1 MGQRAAAYMAMVA
14 TAGLGRHTG
23 SGGGSGG
30 RASSSFFHAG
40 GSDETEDIIKR
51 SEILGRVLNNTFNRV
66 VMDNKDLLSQWDTRA
81 SRTSKDVQAPDIGH
95 DRSFYAAVP
104 SLRKVLTIKDK
115 DDLPVT
121 GFVMYFRGEA
131 ADDSSA
137 YATHYRY
144 CLKIGVLD
152 EGSGLHKLSQILTD
166 IGSEDDWG
174 ITAESIFFDKAVA
187 DPEYYL
193 KAANTADVVA
203 KFLALS
209 FICKHFPPDT
219 TTIEAS
225 RYSYWFRTPLHPTI
239 PRRTIAYAPY
249 GYLWWSLYGACTV
262 DNGKRCELKTVA
274 DVRKLAAPP
283 EAIKTLLPTLERVA
297 AHLDSQL

>member
-1 MGQRAAAYMAMVA
+1 
-14 TAGLGRHTG
+14 
-23 SGGGSGG
+23 
-30 RASSSFFHAG
+30 
-40 GSDETEDIIKR
+40 
-51 SEILGRVLNNTFNRV
+51 
-66 VMDNKDLLSQWDTRA
+66 MDNKDLFSQWGTNA
-81 SRTSKDVQAPDIGH
+81 SRETRGVDAPDIGH
-95 DRSFYAAVP
+95 DKSFYAAVP
-104 SLRKVLTIKDK
+104 SLRKVLIIRNEKG
-115 DDLPVT
+115 LPVT
-121 GFVMYFRGEA
+121 GFVMYFRGES

-137 YATHYRY
+137 YATHFRY

-152 EGSGLHKLSQILTD
+152 EGGELHELSQILTD
-166 IGSEDDWG
+166 IGSEDKEE
-174 ITAESIFFDKAVA
+174 ITAEAIFFDKAVA
-187 DPEYYL
+187 DKEYYL
-193 KAANTADVVA
+193 EARNTADVVA

-225 RYSYWFRTPLHPTI
+225 RYSYWFRTLLHPTI

-297 AHLDSQL
+297 AHLDNQL

>member
-1 MGQRAAAYMAMVA
+1 MGRQAAGYMAMVA
-14 TAGLGRHTG
+14 AAGLGRHTG
-23 SGGGSGG
+23 SGGSGG
-30 RASSSFFHAG
+30 QSRPASRSFFHAG
-40 GSDETEDIIKR
+40 GSGETKDIIKR
-51 SEILGRVLNNTFNRV
+51 SNILGQVLNNTFNRV
-66 VMDNKDLLSQWDTRA
+66 VVDNKDLLSQWGAHA
-81 SRTSKDVQAPDIGH
+81 SRESRDVDAPDIGH

-131 ADDSSA
+131 ADDSSV
-137 YATHYRY
+137 YATHFRY

-152 EGSGLHKLSQILTD
+152 AGGELHELSQILTD
-166 IGSEDDWG
+166 IGSEDDGG
-174 ITAESIFFDKAVA
+174 ITAEDIFFDKAVA
-187 DPEYYL
+187 DKEYYL
-193 KAANTADVVA
+193 KARNTADVVA

-209 FICKHFPPDT
+209 FICKHFPPDIRS
-219 TTIEAS
+219 IEAS
-225 RYSYWFRTPLHPTI
+225 RYSYWFRTLLHPTI

-262 DNGKRCELKTVA
+262 DDGKRCELKTVA
-274 DVRKLAAPP
+274 DVRKLAAP
-283 EAIKTLLPTLERVA
+283 ALLPTLQRVA

>member
-1 MGQRAAAYMAMVA
+1 MV
-14 TAGLGRHTG
+14 
-23 SGGGSGG
+23 
-30 RASSSFFHAG
+30 
-40 GSDETEDIIKR
+40 
-51 SEILGRVLNNTFNRV
+51 
-66 VMDNKDLLSQWDTRA
+66 LLSQWGSDVS
-81 SRTSKDVQAPDIGH
+81 SRSEYFKAPDIGH
-95 DRSFYAAVP
+95 TREFYAAVP
-104 SLRKVLTIKDK
+104 SLRKVLIIRNEKGLDE
-115 DDLPVT
+115 T

-131 ADDSSA
+131 ADDSGE
-137 YATHYRY
+137 YDTHFRY

-152 EGSGLHKLSQILTD
+152 AGGELHELSQILTD
-166 IGSEDDWG
+166 IGSEDKEE
-174 ITAESIFFDKAVA
+174 ITAEDIFFDKAVA
-187 DPEYYL
+187 DKEYYL
-193 KAANTADVVA
+193 KARNTADVVA

-209 FICKHFPPDT
+209 FICKHFPPDIRS
-219 TTIEAS
+219 IEAS